1 MINAGREI
9 VEPGYTARPQ
19 IVVSR
24 LYGEHGAQDVQEES
38 SRADGDRLAVAA
50 TGEWNLE
57 RGESSKRAE
66 NAMP

>member
-50 TGEWNLE
+50 TGERNLE